1 MTDLITN
8 VWILGPTNL
17 PILAALWATKS
28 YVPEA
33 HTAEFKFVKRFP
45 TLKEVKQNDLFVGVE
60 DTLTRAE
67 KAMMNGR
74 MLETFPVIMKKYAT
88 EVDRAALIDLTR
100 LIQAMHP
107 FKTLGQSLAPSASKE
122 SKSVISHMML
132 DSTLCWLKSLYPHGG
147 DIHYSRMSENFEGML
162 KVGRNRLQVQEAAAK
177 SDLMH
182 GGRIAITSR
191 APFSPVHIALFNDH
205 GVRAIIYTDGY
216 NLGVLRH
223 PGERFKL
230 DDPSILALID
240 AAGERNEWTLT
251 PSGGL
256 FSRGTADNRK
266 LEHSHVNKF
275 KLAEA
280 IAALLDVASTKVRP
294 LDRSEV

>member
-17 PILAALWATKS
+17 PILAALWATKT
-28 YVPEA
+28 YMPEA

-45 TLKEVKQNDLFVGVE
+45 MLKEVKQNDLFVGTE
-60 DTLTRAE
+60 DTLTKAE
-67 KAMMNGR
+67 KATMNGR
-74 MLETFPVIMKKYAT
+74 MLETFPSIMKKYAT
-88 EVDRAALIDLTR
+88 EVDRVALIDLTH

-107 FKTLGQSLAPSASKE
+107 SKTLGQSLAPNATKE

-162 KVGRNRLQVQEAAAK
+162 KVGRNRLQVQDAAAK
-177 SDLMH
+177 TELMH
-182 GGRIAITSR
+182 GGRIAMTSR
-191 APFSPVHIALFNDH
+191 APFSPVHIALFSDH

-216 NLGVLRH
+216 NLGLLRN
-223 PGERFKL
+223 PSERFKL
-230 DDPSILALID
+230 DDPSIYTLID
-240 AAGERNEWTLT
+240 NAGERGEWTLT
-251 PSGGL
+251 PQGGL
-256 FSRGTADNRK
+256 LSRGTADNRK
-266 LEHSHVNKF
+266 LEHSRVNKF
-275 KLAEA
+275 KLADA
-280 IAALLDVASTKVRP
+280 VATLLDSASSKVRP